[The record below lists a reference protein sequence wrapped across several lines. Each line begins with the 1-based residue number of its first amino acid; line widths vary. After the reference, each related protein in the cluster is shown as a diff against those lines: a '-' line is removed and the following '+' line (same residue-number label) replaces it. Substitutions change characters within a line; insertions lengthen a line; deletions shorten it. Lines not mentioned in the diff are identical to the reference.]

1 MKTINAAP
9 ALEGRLIS
17 PDYPYES
24 KAEADIAKMLDS
36 YGIPFFYKQPTLVIE
51 NGKRCIEYADFFL
64 PTYNG
69 LAIDYIIE
77 SNSAIYRRKKKH
89 LPGQPDTGSACNTQ
103 GHAGPQLAKET
114 SQYTAGYLSQPFWIP
129 STQTLWIRLCPAYKN
144 RHFLSLQG
152 CSLHQVNL
160 GLSAQT

>member
-1 MKTINAAP
+1 MKTINAGP
-9 ALEGRLIS
+9 ALEDRLIS

-77 SNSAIYRRKKKH
+77 SNSAIYRRKKNVYQDNQIPAVLITPTSSRARFQTVGQGYITTTLVTTT
-89 LPGQPDTGSACNTQ
+89 LP
-103 GHAGPQLAKET
+103 
-114 SQYTAGYLSQPFWIP
+114 
-129 STQTLWIRLCPAYKN
+129 
-144 RHFLSLQG
+144 
-152 CSLHQVNL
+152 
-160 GLSAQT
+160 